1 MDLSRKEITTLQN
14 SIKYRQKQ
22 LKEFHSTET
31 TKQRQHCGCETSL
44 RLLAGLLNKLADEGG
59 KETIDYTDVSVLL
72 VDDVAFTRDYT
83 KLFLQKQGFCQ
94 VDEADD
100 GHNAIVKIK
109 RKSIPYGKT
118 LPYDLV
124 LCDLNMP
131 TISGLDVLRLIKK
144 ERKFSRLPFIMVTG
158 DKDKKNLV
166 EAIESGVSDY
176 ITKPINEE
184 EFLTKINKV
193 LQ

>member
-14 SIKYRQKQ
+14 SIRLRRKQ
-22 LKEFHSTET
+22 LKEFHASET
-31 TKQRQHCGCETSL
+31 SKQRQYCGCEASL
-44 RLLAGLLNKLADEGG
+44 RLLVGLASKLTDERG
-59 KETIDYTDVSVLL
+59 KETIDYTDVGVLL
-72 VDDVAFTRDYT
+72 VDDVAFTREHT

-94 VDEADD
+94 IDEADD

-131 TISGLDVLRLIKK
+131 TISGLDVLRLVKK
-144 ERKFSRLPFIMVTG
+144 ETKFSRLPFIMVTG

-166 EAIESGVSDY
+166 DAIESGVSDY
-176 ITKPINEE
+176 ITKPVNEE